1 MSEADTPPEAN
12 QSQSFPESTDP
23 PMDDLVKDE
32 TDSNLHPVQETAPA
46 QDETLVEVVEIVSLV
61 HRQPALVGNEADAA
75 KTDAAKTGA
84 AKTDAAKTTDDG
96 VHLEKS
102 EKSEPL
108 SSPVEAG
115 NLFPL
120 MAELRQRNR
129 DLLNRVN
136 HLEKALGDCQEALQL
151 QRQRSQAQETL
162 LTSTTQELNGTQE
175 QVTRMFRELES
186 SHQAAQRQQIL
197 IETVT
202 EQLEN
207 SQERIAQL
215 ERECAFTQQRYN
227 EQSHAL
233 LQSENT
239 IRELRTRLQRQ
250 QRQTL
255 QFKSALEKCLEMP
268 PPTQI
273 NPDTRPSSTWAHRH
287 LKSARDSQS
296 LLPKAP
302 PIQPWSAQPAFL
314 EDPVQNEENWEIS
327 VPSPAYSPITDATAS
342 VSTEWE
348 PLEEIPASESLG
360 ATDEEEIWHWGMLDS
375 DSDPVMDDFLMPP
388 ELETSGN
395 DDFTDELTDELAIA
409 SAQENIA
416 IENEL
421 EELLLAVSFD
431 PDENDEAGTMYAPED
446 AELASPPSFIFEP
459 SEPEVS
465 SEDATGDNAKEEE
478 EKVSRRGFPAAV
490 PAQRPDATLSQPNWP
505 SPLLYPTRP
514 PKGRK
519 SLASIELPTFPRKTG
534 A

>member
-1 MSEADTPPEAN
+1 MSEADTPQEAN
-12 QSQSFPESTDP
+12 QSQSFPKSTDS
-23 PMDDLVKDE
+23 PMDNPVEDPVKDE
-32 TDSNLHPVQETAPA
+32 TDPNLDPVQETAPA
-46 QDETLVEVVEIVSLV
+46 QDETLVEVIEVVSLA
-61 HRQPALVGNEADAA
+61 HRPLARVDDEADAA
-75 KTDAAKTGA
+75 KT
-84 AKTDAAKTTDDG
+84 TDNGDG
-96 VHLEKS
+96 VRLEKS
-102 EKSEPL
+102 ERL
-108 SSPVEAG
+108 SSPAEAG

-151 QRQRSQAQETL
+151 QRQRSQAQENI

-273 NPDTRPSSTWAHRH
+273 NPDTRPSPTWAQRH
-287 LKSARDSQS
+287 LKSAHDSQS

-302 PIQPWSAQPAFL
+302 PIQPWSAQPAFQ
-314 EDPVQNEENWEIS
+314 EDPAQNEEDWEIS
-327 VPSPAYSPITDATAS
+327 VQSPAYAPITEPTAF
-342 VSTEWE
+342 VSREWE
-348 PLEEIPASESLG
+348 PLEEIPASESLR
-360 ATDEEEIWHWGMLDS
+360 ATDEEELWHWGMLEA
-375 DSDPVMDDFLMPP
+375 DSDPVMDDFLMSS
-388 ELETSGN
+388 ELEISGN
-395 DDFTDELTDELAIA
+395 DDFTDELAIA

-421 EELLLAVSFD
+421 EELLLAVTFD
-431 PDENDEAGTMYAPED
+431 PDENDEAGTIYTSED
-446 AELASPPSFIFEP
+446 AELTSPPSFIFEP

-465 SEDATGDNAKEEE
+465 SEDVTGDNAKEEE
-478 EKVSRRGFPAAV
+478 EKVPRREFPAAV
-490 PAQRPDATLSQPNWP
+490 PAQRPDANLPQPNWP

-534 A
+534 G

>member
-1 MSEADTPPEAN
+1 MSEADTPQEAN

-23 PMDDLVKDE
+23 PMDDPLKDE
-32 TDSNLHPVQETAPA
+32 TDSDLHPAQEEPLVQA
-46 QDETLVEVVEIVSLV
+46 EVVSLV
-61 HRQPALVGNEADAA
+61 HRPPALVGDEA
-75 KTDAAKTGA
+75 GA
-84 AKTDAAKTTDDG
+84 VKTTDDG
-96 VHLEKS
+96 VHR

-108 SSPVEAG
+108 SSPAEAG

-129 DLLNRVN
+129 DLLKRVN
-136 HLEKALGDCQEALQL
+136 HLEKTLGDCQEALQL
-151 QRQRSQAQETL
+151 QRQRSQAQETI

-175 QVTRMFRELES
+175 QVTRLFRELES

-202 EQLEN
+202 EQLES

-287 LKSARDSQS
+287 LKNAHDSQS

-314 EDPVQNEENWEIS
+314 EDPAQSEENWEIS
-327 VPSPAYSPITDATAS
+327 VPSPAYSPITDATAF

-360 ATDEEEIWHWGMLDS
+360 ATDEEEIWQWGMLEP

-388 ELETSGN
+388 ELEIPGN
-395 DDFTDELTDELAIA
+395 DDFTDELAIA
-409 SAQENIA
+409 SAQESIA

-431 PDENDEAGTMYAPED
+431 PDENDEPGTIYTPED
-446 AELASPPSFIFEP
+446 AESTSPSSFIFEP
-459 SEPEVS
+459 SEPETL
-465 SEDATGDNAKEEE
+465 SEDASANNAEQEE
-478 EKVSRRGFPAAV
+478 VSRREFPAAV
-490 PAQRPDATLSQPNWP
+490 PAQRPDAILSQPNWP
-505 SPLLYPTRP
+505 SPLLYPMRP

>member
-1 MSEADTPPEAN
+1 MSEADTPQEAN
-12 QSQSFPESTDP
+12 QSQSFPQSTDS
-23 PMDDLVKDE
+23 PMDDPVEDPVKDE
-32 TDSNLHPVQETAPA
+32 TDPNLDPVQETAPA
-46 QDETLVEVVEIVSLV
+46 QDETLVEVIEVVSLV
-61 HRQPALVGNEADAA
+61 HRSPALVDDEAN
-75 KTDAAKTGA
+75 
-84 AKTDAAKTTDDG
+84 AAKTTDDG
-96 VHLEKS
+96 DGVHR
-102 EKSEPL
+102 EKSEPQSL
-108 SSPVEAG
+108 PAEAG

-120 MAELRQRNR
+120 LAEMRQRNR
-129 DLLNRVN
+129 DLVSRVN

-151 QRQRSQAQETL
+151 QRQRSQAQENI

-273 NPDTRPSSTWAHRH
+273 EPDTRPSPTWAHRH
-287 LKSARDSQS
+287 LKNAHDSQS

-302 PIQPWSAQPAFL
+302 PIQPWSAQPAFQ
-314 EDPVQNEENWEIS
+314 EDSAQNEEDWEIS
-327 VPSPAYSPITDATAS
+327 VPSPAYAPITEATAF
-342 VSTEWE
+342 VSREWE
-348 PLEEIPASESLG
+348 PLEEIPASESLE
-360 ATDEEEIWHWGMLDS
+360 ATDEEEIWQWGMLDS
-375 DSDPVMDDFLMPP
+375 DSDPLMDDFLMPP
-388 ELETSGN
+388 ELEISDN
-395 DDFTDELTDELAIA
+395 DDFSDELAIA
-409 SAQENIA
+409 STQESIA

-421 EELLLAVSFD
+421 EDLLLAVSFE
-431 PDENDEAGTMYAPED
+431 PDENDEAGTIYALEN
-446 AELASPPSFIFEP
+446 AESASPSSYIFEP
-459 SEPEVS
+459 SEPEAIW
-465 SEDATGDNAKEEE
+465 SEDASGDNAEQEEE
-478 EKVSRRGFPAAV
+478 VISRREFPAAV
-490 PAQRPDATLSQPNWP
+490 PTQRPDAIPSQPNWP

>member
-1 MSEADTPPEAN
+1 MSEADTPQEAN

-23 PMDDLVKDE
+23 PIDDPVKDE
-32 TDSNLHPVQETAPA
+32 TDSNLHLVQETAPA
-46 QDETLVEVVEIVSLV
+46 QDEILEVIEVVSLV
-61 HRQPALVGNEADAA
+61 HRPPALVDDEVG
-75 KTDAAKTGA
+75 
-84 AKTDAAKTTDDG
+84 AAKTTDDG
-96 VHLEKS
+96 DRVHR
-102 EKSEPL
+102 EKSEPQ
-108 SSPVEAG
+108 SSSVEAG

-129 DLLNRVN
+129 DLVSRVN

-151 QRQRSQAQETL
+151 QRQRSQAQENI

-268 PPTQI
+268 PPTEI
-273 NPDTRPSSTWAHRH
+273 NSDTRPSPTWARRH
-287 LKSARDSQS
+287 LKSAHDSQS

-302 PIQPWSAQPAFL
+302 PIQPWSAQSAFQEEPA
-314 EDPVQNEENWEIS
+314 QSEENWEIS
-327 VPSPAYSPITDATAS
+327 VPPPAYSPITDATS
-342 VSTEWE
+342 FVSTEWE

-360 ATDEEEIWHWGMLDS
+360 ATDEEEIWQWGMLDS
-375 DSDPVMDDFLMPP
+375 DSDPLMDDFLMPS
-388 ELETSGN
+388 ELEISGN
-395 DDFTDELTDELAIA
+395 EDFSDELAIA

-431 PDENDEAGTMYAPED
+431 PDENDEPGTRYFPEEV
-446 AELASPPSFIFEP
+446 ELTSSSSFIFEP

-465 SEDATGDNAKEEE
+465 SEDAGVTAEEE
-478 EKVSRRGFPAAV
+478 TETVSRREFPAAV
-490 PAQRPDATLSQPNWP
+490 PAQRPDPILSQPNWP

-519 SLASIELPTFPRKTG
+519 SLAAIELPTFPRKTG

>member
-1 MSEADTPPEAN
+1 MSEADTPQEAN

-32 TDSNLHPVQETAPA
+32 TDSNVHPVQETAPA
-46 QDETLVEVVEIVSLV
+46 QGETLVEVLEVVSLV
-61 HRQPALVGNEADAA
+61 HRQPALVADEADAA
-75 KTDAAKTGA
+75 KTDA

-96 VHLEKS
+96 VHR

-108 SSPVEAG
+108 SAPAEAG

-151 QRQRSQAQETL
+151 QRQRSQAQETI

-273 NPDTRPSSTWAHRH
+273 NPDTRPSPTWAHRH
-287 LKSARDSQS
+287 LKNAHDSQS

-302 PIQPWSAQPAFL
+302 PIQPWSAQPAFQ
-314 EDPVQNEENWEIS
+314 EDPAQSEENWEIS
-327 VPSPAYSPITDATAS
+327 VPSPAYSPITEATAS
-342 VSTEWE
+342 VLREWE

-375 DSDPVMDDFLMPP
+375 DSDPVMDDFLMPS
-388 ELETSGN
+388 ELEISGN
-395 DDFTDELTDELAIA
+395 DDFTDELAIA
-409 SAQENIA
+409 SAQESVA

-446 AELASPPSFIFEP
+446 AESTSSYIFEP
-459 SEPEVS
+459 SEPEAIS
-465 SEDATGDNAKEEE
+465 SEDVSGDNAEEE
-478 EKVSRRGFPAAV
+478 EEVISRREFPAAV
-490 PAQRPDATLSQPNWP
+490 PTQRPDPTLSQPNWP

-534 A
+534 G